1 MAKKKQLPPSEK
13 SPPDNPVTL
22 QVFKAEGFSGPLPP
36 PHLLAK
42 YNEAFEGCAERIVA
56 MAETQA
62 RHRQDLE
69 KKVVFSNSRHE
80 LFGQISALIIAVS
93 AIGAGTYL
101 TLHGKTVE
109 GLVAI
114 LGTLASLVGVFIY
127 GKRAQKRE
135 LAAKNPTLK
144 ELTSGG

>member
-1 MAKKKQLPPSEK
+1 MRVVWARK
-13 SPPDNPVTL
+13 SSFRQRNSRQIIL
-22 QVFKAEGFSGPLPP
+22 LLSRFSKRKDSPGRSHP

-114 LGTLASLVGVFIY
+114 LGTLASLVWVFIA
-127 GKRAQKRE
+127 GKRTQKRE

-144 ELTSGG
+144 E

>member
-1 MAKKKQLPPSEK
+1 MGKKKQLPSK
-13 SPPDNPVTL
+13 KFPPDNPVTIE
-22 QVFKAEGFSGPLPP
+22 VFKAQGFSGPLPP

-42 YNEAFEGCAERIVA
+42 YNEAFAERIVA

-80 LFGQISALIIAVS
+80 LFGQISAVIVAVS
-93 AIGAGTYL
+93 AIGGGTYL

-114 LGTLASLVGVFIY
+114 LGTLASLVWVFIA
-127 GKRAQKRE
+127 GKRTQKRE

-144 ELTSGG
+144 E